1 MTQREFVS
9 AYIGLGAN
17 LGDARQAIFDAV
29 NALKQLPLTQV
40 RDCSSLY
47 RSEPV
52 AAKGPDFFNAVV
64 HLQTQLNPIDL
75 LRACQQIENRA
86 GRERPY
92 PNAPR
97 TLDLDVLLFGTASV
111 QSSELCVPHP
121 RMRERAF
128 VLLPL
133 HELAPHLVQEAEL
146 LKVKGQAI
154 QNSSDKN
161 WHKKFINL

>member
-75 LRACQQIENRA
+75 SLQVHNGIEKVRTGGGKRA
-86 GRERPY
+86 GLFQCRC
-92 PNAPR
+92 APANS
-97 TLDLDVLLFGTASV
+97 T
-111 QSSELCVPHP
+111 QSH
-121 RMRERAF
+121 RF
-128 VLLPL
+128 
-133 HELAPHLVQEAEL
+133 
-146 LKVKGQAI
+146 VKGV
-154 QNSSDKN
+154 STD
-161 WHKKFINL
+161 